1 MDGRDPAETERFQMA
16 TVPVG
21 ALTTGGRVLGL
32 LVTRDLKVRYASS
45 VLGYAWT
52 VLEPLMMSGVYF
64 FVFSFIIQRDVGAE
78 PYIVFLLAGMLPWR
92 WAQGVIRESTHALT
106 GEAKLVRSAGIRRE
120 LWVLR
125 VVTSAFFEYLFA
137 LPVLIAFM
145 IILQKG
151 VSWTVVLDFPLAV
164 LIEATLLLGIGMLL
178 APLTVLYRD
187 MLRVIRPVLRVL
199 FYFSPII
206 YSTKDVHDRIP
217 EAMSWLYG
225 FNPFVGILD
234 LYRKPIF
241 PGQFSG
247 WVVVAQA
254 AAVAVCFL
262 AVGVWVFRRL
272 EGTVLKEI

>member
-1 MDGRDPAETERFQMA
+1 MVS
-16 TVPVG
+16 VPVG

-32 LVTRDLKVRYASS
+32 LVTRDLKLRYANS

-52 VLEPLMMSGVYF
+52 VLEPLMMSGVYY
-64 FVFSFIIQRDVGAE
+64 FVFSYIIHRNVGAQ

-92 WAQGVIRESTHALT
+92 WAQGVIRQSTGALT
-106 GEAKLVRSAGIRRE
+106 SEAKLVRSAGIRRE

-125 VVTSAFFEYLFA
+125 VVASSFFEYLFA

-151 VSWTVVLDFPLAV
+151 VSWTVVIDFPLAV
-164 LIEATLLLGIGMLL
+164 LIQGGLLLGIGMLL
-178 APLTVLYRD
+178 APLSVMYRD
-187 MLRVIRPVLRVL
+187 LIQVIRPVIRVL

-217 EAMSWLYG
+217 HAISWLYG
-225 FNPFVGILD
+225 FNPLVGVLD

-247 WVVVAQA
+247 WVAVGQA
-254 AAVAVCFL
+254 AAVAVAFL
-262 AVGVWVFRRL
+262 VVGVWVFRRL